1 MFTGKPVTKLI
12 WHFIF
17 IFLCLGVSLCGI
29 FMLMSSPLHIFRQP
43 PSSPA
48 IFIFPANTIFRQT
61 LQIYTVSILGASSNV
76 IWWVQKIINSTLM
89 STTTTTLRQSHPTHR
104 VTNLNPRHNHNQ
116 TRATQHLTNQEPT
129 RPWVSKLTVHLFN
142 LVFIIFFSLLLRDPQ
157 NSRVL
162 SQTEVQTPQKRWD
175 DYIVLRTDQKR

>member
-1 MFTGKPVTKLI
+1 MAY
-12 WHFIF
+12 
-17 IFLCLGVSLCGI
+17 LCLCHHHYI
-29 FMLMSSPLHIFRQP
+29 FSGNHHLLRQSSY
-43 PSSPA
+43 
-48 IFIFPANTIFRQT
+48 FPENTIFRQT

-89 STTTTTLRQSHPTHR
+89 STTTTTLRQSHPTNQ
-104 VTNLNPRHNHNQ
+104 VTNFNPRHNHNQ

-175 DYIVLRTDQKR
+175 DYIVLRTDQKQEKIGDGVDDSRIKLEWKRC